1 MFGFKLGFIA
11 LSVLLYLISL
21 LLPVFVGISET
32 VSYSGFSCLFMG
44 WFSFSMGIIYTLPY
58 LTNFVYFLSIPF
70 GLFKLTT
77 YIAIPL
83 MVIVLITAFPAF
95 TITQMITDETGRMV
109 TVTAGSGMYVW
120 YLSYVIFLFS
130 LFIPNYRR
138 KVKFENPEEDYTRDI
153 ESIY

>member
-1 MFGFKLGFIA
+1 
-11 LSVLLYLISL
+11 
-21 LLPVFVGISET
+21 
-32 VSYSGFSCLFMG
+32 
-44 WFSFSMGIIYTLPY
+44 
-58 LTNFVYFLSIPF
+58 
-70 GLFKLTT
+70 
-77 YIAIPL
+77 

-138 KVKFENPEEDYTRDI
+138 KVKFENPEEDYNRDI